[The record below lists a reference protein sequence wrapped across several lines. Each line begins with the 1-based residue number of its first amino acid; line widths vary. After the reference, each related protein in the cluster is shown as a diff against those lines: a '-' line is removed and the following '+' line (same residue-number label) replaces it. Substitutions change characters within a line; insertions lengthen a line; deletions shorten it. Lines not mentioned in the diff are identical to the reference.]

1 VGMPGDKIILA
12 PALNFNPLA
21 NSDGKFTKLQDSR
34 LENDEVED
42 TFEEHIHDNNDV
54 KQNWLSKREIVIPR
68 GYIWIEGDNPQNSS
82 DSRYYGP
89 IPIGLIRSR
98 AILRV
103 FPITDMKLFIWA
115 ASHQLEIVVVLID
128 LSTQNK
134 TIFKPIK
141 FLYFLAAFCHND
153 LFGVT
158 INGSIVRKKNMPILK
173 FLPARKPN
181 ARCPSSYN
189 NPDKLEYCF

>member
-1 VGMPGDKIILA
+1 MPGDKIILA

-103 FPITDMKLFIWA
+103 FPITDMKLFI
-115 ASHQLEIVVVLID
+115 
-128 LSTQNK
+128 
-134 TIFKPIK
+134 
-141 FLYFLAAFCHND
+141 
-153 LFGVT
+153 
-158 INGSIVRKKNMPILK
+158 
-173 FLPARKPN
+173 
-181 ARCPSSYN
+181 
-189 NPDKLEYCF
+189 